1 MMAAYRAQPAFC
13 RGVHTLAV
21 SADLFKIN
29 RKRLCEIL
37 KNKVP
42 KGALV
47 LLQGGESET
56 RHSSDHEPIFRQESY
71 FHWTFGVEEPD
82 FFGAID
88 VDTQKSIL
96 FPPKLPDS
104 YAVWMGKLLE
114 LEDFR
119 VRYGVDE
126 AQWACDIAQVLKT
139 KAPSVI
145 LTLRGMDTDSSNYTR
160 EAAFDGI
167 SEFKLDN
174 IALHPQIMECRV
186 FKTDEELEVLRY
198 SNQLSSEAHKEV
210 MRCIRPGMYEY
221 QLESIFRH
229 YCYYNGGAR
238 NLAYTCICG
247 TGDNGSVLHYGHAGA
262 PNSKQVND
270 GDMCLFDM
278 GSEYCCYASDITCS
292 FPANGK
298 FSQKQRNIYEA
309 VLASSQAV
317 MAAMKPGVS
326 WVDMHLLADR
336 THLEELKKIGLVQGD
351 VDEMMKVR
359 LGAVFMPHGLG
370 HFMGIDTHDVGGYPE
385 GTERIDKPGLRSLRT
400 VRTLDHRMVIT
411 VEPGIYFIDV
421 LIDAALNNPEQARFL
436 VREQIDQYRGFGG
449 VRIEDD
455 VTVTEDGM
463 ECLTC
468 VPRTV
473 EEIEAIMKEGHNRPH
488 VPLPQETEK
497 LA

>member
-1 MMAAYRAQPAFC
+1 MAAYRAQPAFC

-21 SADLFKIN
+21 SSDLFKIN
-29 RKRLCEIL
+29 RRRLCERL
-37 KNKVP
+37 RDKVP
-42 KGALV
+42 KGAIV

-56 RHSSDHEPIFRQESY
+56 RHSSDHEPVFRQESF
-71 FHWTFGVEEPD
+71 FHWAFGVEEPD

-96 FPPKLPDS
+96 FPPKLPES

-119 VRYGVDE
+119 VRYDVDE
-126 AQWACDIAQVLKT
+126 AQWTCDIAQVLGAKG
-139 KAPSVI
+139 PSVI
-145 LTLRGMDTDSSNYTR
+145 LTLRGMDTDSGNYTR

-167 SEFKLDN
+167 SEFTLDN
-174 IALHPQIMECRV
+174 TKLHPQIMECRV
-186 FKTDEELEVLRY
+186 LKTDEELEVLRY

-210 MRCIRPGMYEY
+210 MKSIRPGMYEY

-229 YCYYNGGAR
+229 YCYFNGGAR

-262 PNSKQVND
+262 PNSKQVNN

-292 FPANGK
+292 YPANGK

-309 VLASSQAV
+309 VLKSSRAV
-317 MAAMKPGVS
+317 MAASKPGVS

-336 THLEELKKIGLVQGD
+336 THLEELKKLGLVQGD

-385 GTERIDKPGLRSLRT
+385 GTERIDQPGLRSLRT
-400 VRTLDHRMVIT
+400 VRRLEHRMVIT

-455 VTVTEDGM
+455 ITITEDGM

-473 EEIEAIMKEGHNRPH
+473 EEIEAIMEEGRNRPQE
-488 VPLPQETEK
+488 PLPQETK
-497 LA
+497 KQA